1 MYTIKIAETDND
13 ITRYEQFIAH
23 HPQGHF
29 SQTCAWGKVKKT
41 TGWDYLPV
49 MMEENSEI
57 KAGMLLLVRYVP
69 IPGFRKCIFYSP
81 RGPVADI
88 NNLPELRALF
98 AGVATIGRQ
107 RGAILLKIDPDVPV
121 SNTEFTANLKH
132 LGWHQNDT
140 GLDFAGVQ
148 PKFVFRL
155 DIQPAPEELLA
166 NMHSK
171 TRYNIRLADR
181 KGVTV
186 RTAGDKN
193 DLKIFY
199 DILVDTA
206 ERDDFLI
213 RDYTYF
219 EAMWTQLVQT
229 GLAEIF
235 IAETEETGP
244 ISATLGLIH
253 GRKFWYLYGASSN
266 DHRNLMPN
274 YLIQWYM
281 INWAR
286 ERGCTLY
293 DFRGVSGDMDETNPL
308 YGLYRFKKGF
318 AGELIEFAGDWDQ
331 PYSSFWYTM
340 WSRFLPVYKKILRK
354 RAAQEQKAGS

>member
-1 MYTIKIAETDND
+1 MCSSD
-13 ITRYEQFIAH
+13 
-23 HPQGHF
+23 
-29 SQTCAWGKVKKT
+29 
-41 TGWDYLPV
+41 
-49 MMEENSEI
+49 
-57 KAGMLLLVRYVP
+57 LV
-69 IPGFRKCIFYSP
+69 I
-81 RGPVADI
+81 
-88 NNLPELRALF
+88 
-98 AGVATIGRQ
+98 
-107 RGAILLKIDPDVPV
+107 
-121 SNTEFTANLKH
+121 
-132 LGWHQNDT
+132 
-140 GLDFAGVQ
+140 
-148 PKFVFRL
+148 
-155 DIQPAPEELLA
+155 
-166 NMHSK
+166 
-171 TRYNIRLADR
+171 
-181 KGVTV
+181 V

-308 YGLYRFKKGF
+308 YGLCRFVLMR
-318 AGELIEFAGDWDQ
+318 A
-331 PYSSFWYTM
+331 TTR
-340 WSRFLPVYKKILRK
+340 WSWLSEPEPLTRCMIIPMHWMP
-354 RAAQEQKAGS
+354 A